1 MKMQMIT
8 FSGTWFMR
16 LTCSCFLRLWDAFMW
31 VSKST
36 DHEPC
41 QLTDQQRYTRTSQG
55 TEAMGSGKIPTNPL
69 SFLRLLVPPAPLE
82 ELTEALQGHDDSVV
96 SPLLTA
102 AETIIASRS
111 NCLIF
116 QDGSNGSQGTNTI
129 FSWYFMM
136 FQVCF
141 SVRWVLFFHFL
152 LTETAW
158 QLCAGIG
165 AAIHQA
171 KCLVLLLLDQF
182 VFEILLSTPAAKGQ
196 CGGHFDALLHL
207 ILHTEVLAW
216 YLWIPWHYFHII
228 VLFYRLFRPLGYCI
242 LCMSF
247 FKRAVSRMQFQACSI
262 VTWTRPKVWQ

>member
-1 MKMQMIT
+1 
-8 FSGTWFMR
+8 
-16 LTCSCFLRLWDAFMW
+16 MW

-41 QLTDQQRYTRTSQG
+41 QLTDQQQYTRTSQG
-55 TEAMGSGKIPTNPL
+55 AEAMGSGKIPTNPL

-116 QDGSNGSQGTNTI
+116 RDGSNGSQGTNTI

-141 SVRWVLFFHFL
+141 SVRCVFFFHFL

-171 KCLVLLLLDQF
+171 KCLVFLLLDQF

-207 ILHTEVLAW
+207 ILHTEVLA
-216 YLWIPWHYFHII
+216 
-228 VLFYRLFRPLGYCI
+228 
-242 LCMSF
+242 
-247 FKRAVSRMQFQACSI
+247 
-262 VTWTRPKVWQ
+262 